1 MKSRT
6 KLEERKQMKV
16 KKLLIMKA
24 LQKEKRKIIQYCLE
38 RLHNEEILTEQKAI
52 QIIKVF

>member
-1 MKSRT
+1 
-6 KLEERKQMKV
+6 
-16 KKLLIMKA
+16 MKA